1 MVFAIALFARLLV
14 NWELF
19 RNNPGFYYPDVDSAW
34 HYQWA
39 QEIARGNWLGE
50 GVFYRAPLYPYLLGL
65 WMTVFGEGMWPIRI
79 IQAIIGSST
88 AILITLVAWRVF
100 GRRAGILS
108 GIIWALWGPVIYYES
123 EFLLEPMTLPLN
135 LMALW
140 LALGELKRD
149 RLRLRPWLAVGLLL
163 GISAIARP
171 NILITV
177 PVFLAMG
184 WMAAR
189 RRPGVDGS
197 WWPPVRP
204 ALALLLGLMIPILPV
219 TIRNAVVGGDPVLIA
234 YQGGVN
240 LWIGNN
246 PVADGL
252 TMMIPEISLD
262 ATKGWDEFVGL
273 TDSIAVSE
281 AGRPL
286 TPSEISSHWTGKALD
301 YILANPGEAIG
312 RWATKTYYLLNG
324 FEVGDQTDIY
334 AFRRFSPTLTALIWK
349 FGIYFPFGLVGPLA
363 LVAMV
368 WAWVAV
374 RSSRWLTLFALFYA
388 PSIIGFLA
396 TARHRLP
403 LLPIAV
409 ILASGL
415 VWQLW
420 TWRRARRW
428 KPLLVCIAAAL
439 ALGVALNQSSV
450 EQMMRDPGF
459 TLYQEALMH
468 DRQGNYKEAIRLYG
482 EALNKQPMLLA
493 ARRNL
498 ALALVRDKQWDL
510 AVAVSFAYLRY
521 QQEDAEAY
529 NNLGLAYLGQGD
541 TSKAMG
547 SFRTAARY
555 GANLAQ
561 PHLNLGDIAL
571 ARGDA
576 VSAVYAYRTA
586 IDADSTFG
594 PAYNALGLLYAHAG
608 MPDSAVAVL
617 ERCTQRNPLYPSAWS
632 NLGNVL
638 VEAGRLEEAIP
649 PMKRAVE
656 LNPNTPI
663 IRYNL
668 AVAYWK
674 LGRIDAAKLEVSE
687 ILARDPANEPARQLR
702 DVIDKSQI
710 P

>member
-1 MVFAIALFARLLV
+1 
-14 NWELF
+14 
-19 RNNPGFYYPDVDSAW
+19 
-34 HYQWA
+34 
-39 QEIARGNWLGE
+39 
-50 GVFYRAPLYPYLLGL
+50 
-65 WMTVFGEGMWPIRI
+65 
-79 IQAIIGSST
+79 
-88 AILITLVAWRVF
+88 
-100 GRRAGILS
+100 
-108 GIIWALWGPVIYYES
+108 
-123 EFLLEPMTLPLN
+123 
-135 LMALW
+135 
-140 LALGELKRD
+140 
-149 RLRLRPWLAVGLLL
+149 
-163 GISAIARP
+163 
-171 NILITV
+171 
-177 PVFLAMG
+177 
-184 WMAAR
+184 
-189 RRPGVDGS
+189 
-197 WWPPVRP
+197 
-204 ALALLLGLMIPILPV
+204 
-219 TIRNAVVGGDPVLIA
+219 VVGGDPVLIA

-262 ATKGWDEFVGL
+262 ATKEWDEFVGS

-281 AGRPL
+281 AGHPL
-286 TPSEISSHWTGKALD
+286 TPSEISSHWTDKALA
-301 YILANPGEAIG
+301 YILTNPGEAIG

-415 VWQLW
+415 IWQLW
-420 TWRRARRW
+420 TWLRARHW
-428 KPLLVCIAAAL
+428 KPILLSLAAAV

-450 EQMMRDPGF
+450 EQIMRDPGF
-459 TLYQEALMH
+459 TLYQEALMY

-521 QQEDAEAY
+521 EQEDAEAY

-555 GANLAQ
+555 SANLAQ

-576 VSAVYAYRTA
+576 VSAAYAYRTA

-594 PAYNALGLLYAHAG
+594 PAYNALGLLFAHAG
-608 MPDSAVAVL
+608 MMDSAVAVL
-617 ERCTQRNPLYPSAWS
+617 ERCTRRNPQYPSAWS
-632 NLGNVL
+632 D
-638 VEAGRLEEAIP
+638 R
-649 PMKRAVE
+649 
-656 LNPNTPI
+656 
-663 IRYNL
+663 
-668 AVAYWK
+668 
-674 LGRIDAAKLEVSE
+674 
-687 ILARDPANEPARQLR
+687 
-702 DVIDKSQI
+702 KSVV
-710 P
+710 